1 MNIHRVQIPLITVFH
16 APLFMDL
23 ISCRPRVITPIKSR
37 LETVSKKQTDLLLSK
52 YWVERINIIF
62 PLSATSVMVSHHN
75 IGRSCCHCHWF
86 YFASHCQR
94 IFWNIC
100 ILLENFK
107 KYLLCLLWY
116 YQLYDLSLSVS
127 TALWFSQ
134 RNISNS
140 TPVFCITMQ
149 PDTNKQKIIRTK
161 EYFDCR
167 VKRFW

>member
-75 IGRSCCHCHWF
+75 IGRSCC
-86 YFASHCQR
+86 FAAIATDFTLHPIVRGYSE
-94 IFWNIC
+94 IYVSSLKISKTFV
-100 ILLENFK
+100 
-107 KYLLCLLWY
+107 LCLLWY
-116 YQLYDLSLSVS
+116 YQHYDLSLSVS

-134 RNISNS
+134 RSISSSTANS
-140 TPVFCITMQ
+140 TPCFA
-149 PDTNKQKIIRTK
+149 
-161 EYFDCR
+161 
-167 VKRFW
+167 

>member
-1 MNIHRVQIPLITVFH
+1 MNIHRVQILLITVFH

-23 ISCRPRVITPIKSR
+23 ISCRPRVITPIKSL

-107 KYLLCLLWY
+107 NICYVFCGITSIMISLCLCLRHCG
-116 YQLYDLSLSVS
+116 LASV
-127 TALWFSQ
+127 TFPAPLLIAPPCFA
-134 RNISNS
+134 
-140 TPVFCITMQ
+140 
-149 PDTNKQKIIRTK
+149 
-161 EYFDCR
+161 
-167 VKRFW
+167 